1 MWVPVDVQYI
11 VGTDAPPWKGLNE
24 SDVLSAIELIKNTNA
39 EIIALSPHD
48 SSDWALG
55 KSKEQLGK
63 RAVELK
69 VGMEIK
75 I

>member
-1 MWVPVDVQYI
+1 M
-11 VGTDAPPWKGLNE
+11 NE
-24 SDVLSAIELIKNTNA
+24 ADVLSAIELIKKTNA
-39 EIIALSPHD
+39 EIVALSPHD

-55 KSKEQLGK
+55 QFKEHLGK
-63 RAVELK
+63 RAIDLK